1 MNAATKPPAP
11 VSPGPTASAA
21 AGDPAAGGAA
31 GPVVLGIDV
40 GGSSVKAAPV
50 EVDRGRVIG
59 ERLVLPTPS
68 PATPAALGATV
79 GAVVAHFGWSGPIG
93 CTFPGVVRQDTTLTA
108 THLDPGWVGLDAAAL
123 LQRVTGC
130 TVSLTNDADAAG
142 LAEAAFGAAAGHDG
156 VVLVLTF
163 GTGIGSALLSEGRL
177 VPNTEFGLLPVRGR
191 PAEERAAARIRTERG
206 LSWRRYARLVNE
218 YLAVVE
224 TVLWPDRI
232 VIGGGVSAD
241 AAEWLHLLTAR
252 AEIVPAQL
260 ANDAGLIGAACWA
273 AERRDRAR
281 ARTARSAADGRTR

>member
-1 MNAATKPPAP
+1 MNAATTPPA
-11 VSPGPTASAA
+11 GAT
-21 AGDPAAGGAA
+21 AA
-31 GPVVLGIDV
+31 GPIVLGIDI
-40 GGSSVKAAPV
+40 GGSSLKAALV
-50 EVDRGRVIG
+50 EVRSGRIVG
-59 ERLVLPTPS
+59 ERLVLPTPE

-79 GAVVAHFGWSGPIG
+79 GAVVTQFAWSGPIG
-93 CTFPGVVRQDTTLTA
+93 CTFPGVVRQGRTLTA
-108 THLDPGWVGLDAAAL
+108 THLDPGWVGLNAEEHL
-123 LQRVTGC
+123 GRVTGC
-130 TVSLTNDADAAG
+130 PVSLANDADAAG
-142 LAEAAFGAAAGHDG
+142 LAEAAFGAATGHDG

-191 PAEERAAARIRTERG
+191 PAEERAAARLRAERG

-241 AAEWLHLLTAR
+241 AAEWLHLLSAR
-252 AEIVPAQL
+252 AEIVPARL

-273 AERRDRAR
+273 ADRQAR
-281 ARTARSAADGRTR
+281 